1 MRPICSPQQAV
12 GTGAHQRLRQRRASA
27 YGAPL
32 PRDAVCAAELDP
44 EVAAR
49 KQREQDLERLLC
61 DTSCWVH
68 PAQMVNDNLHRN
80 GLEPLLQAR
89 DVGTIEMK
97 LDEPAQGRNA
107 AHHMIEYGRVN
118 EPPCW
123 G

>member
-1 MRPICSPQQAV
+1 MRLI
-12 GTGAHQRLRQRRASA
+12 
-27 YGAPL
+27 
-32 PRDAVCAAELDP
+32 
-44 EVAAR
+44 
-49 KQREQDLERLLC
+49 

-107 AHHMIEYGRVN
+107 AHHMIEYGQVQRAAVLRV
-118 EPPCW
+118 EGEAHAACAARVQL
-123 G
+123 GARRG